1 MKDRIFILFSNFVF
15 DLKYK
20 GSSRKMR
27 RLINRIIMKLPRKWR
42 NCVTKTTI
50 GASVKAFINS

>member
-1 MKDRIFILFSNFVF
+1 
-15 DLKYK
+15 
-20 GSSRKMR
+20 MR